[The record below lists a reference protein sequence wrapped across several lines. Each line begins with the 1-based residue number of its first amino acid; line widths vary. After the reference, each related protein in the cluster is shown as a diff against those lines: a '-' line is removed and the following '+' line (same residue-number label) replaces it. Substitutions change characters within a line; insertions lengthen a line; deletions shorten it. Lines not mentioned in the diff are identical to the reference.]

1 MNEPLDP
8 DDDTADLNEAVM
20 ESAASLSAPPVPEI
34 GATVWDEPVGS
45 TGSRAPVA
53 LETAPENIAEQ
64 LVEAGNE
71 EAGREQRLAADDPDP
86 AA

>member
-20 ESAASLSAPPVPEI
+20 ESAALPTDPPVPEI

-45 TGSRAPVA
+45 AGSRAPVA
-53 LETAPENIAEQ
+53 LGTAPENIAEQ
-64 LVEAGNE
+64 LVDAGNE
-71 EAGREQRLAADDPDP
+71 EAGREQRLAADDPGP
-86 AA
+86 EA